1 MKTQTKEEAIGNFTM
16 INFRKRFWKNQPER
30 EESYVEADKENDHV
44 DENAISSVTEDK
56 ICKINK

>member
-1 MKTQTKEEAIGNFTM
+1 M
-16 INFRKRFWKNQPER
+16 IDFRKRFWKNQPEL

-56 ICKINK
+56 I